1 MEREQEIRKLIN
13 VLHRMTRT
21 AARVQ
26 WMGAGENEARFAVSQ
41 FNKILT
47 RLIELDPNIKGVFD
61 PLPDNST
68 LTVVAMAARQVVSYY
83 EDEVK
88 PEGKGKEW
96 GNPFV
101 FGVRMGRDCDR
112 AVDFNLEDIGNWIRD
127 RLSEAQ
133 RHERERRAEGKQ
145 CGGSE

>member
-41 FNKILT
+41 YNKILA
-47 RLIELDPNIKGVFD
+47 RLSEIDPNIKGVFD
-61 PLPDNST
+61 ALPDDST

-88 PEGKGKEW
+88 TEHKGKDW
-96 GNPFV
+96 GPQV
-101 FGVRMGRDCDR
+101 FGVGRGCGP
-112 AVDFNLEDIGNWIRD
+112 VDFNLEDIGNWIRD
-127 RLSEAQ
+127 RLSEVQ
-133 RHERERRAEGKQ
+133 RHERERRAEGKH
-145 CGGSE
+145 CG

>member
-1 MEREQEIRKLIN
+1 MEREQELRKLIN

-41 FNKILT
+41 YNKILA
-47 RLIELDPNIKGVFD
+47 RLSELDPNVKGVFD
-61 PLPDNST
+61 SLPEDAT

-88 PEGKGKEW
+88 TEHRGKDWGPQIFGAGMGKGC
-96 GNPFV
+96 GP
-101 FGVRMGRDCDR
+101 
-112 AVDFNLEDIGNWIRD
+112 VDFNLEDIGNWIRD
-127 RLSEAQ
+127 RLSEVQ
-133 RHERERRAEGKQ
+133 RHESERRAEGKHS
-145 CGGSE
+145 G

>member
-1 MEREQEIRKLIN
+1 MEREQELKKLIT

-41 FNKILT
+41 YNKLIA
-47 RLIELDPNIKGVFD
+47 RLAELDPNIKGVFD
-61 PLPDNST
+61 QLPEDST
-68 LTVVAMAARQVVSYY
+68 LTIVAMAARQVVSYY

-88 PEGKGKEW
+88 TEHRGKDW
-96 GNPFV
+96 GPQM
-101 FGVRMGRDCDR
+101 FGVGMGRGCGPM
-112 AVDFNLEDIGNWIRD
+112 DFNLEEIGNWIQD

-133 RHERERRAEGKQ
+133 RHERERRAEGKH
-145 CGGSE
+145 CG

>member
-26 WMGAGENEARFAVSQ
+26 WMGAGENEARFAVAQ
-41 FNKILT
+41 YNKILA
-47 RLIELDPNIKGVFD
+47 RLSELDPNIKGVFD
-61 PLPDNST
+61 SLPEDST
-68 LTVVAMAARQVVSYY
+68 LTIVAMASRQIVSYY

-88 PEGKGKEW
+88 TDKNKEW
-96 GNPFV
+96 GAPFT
-101 FGVRMGRDCDR
+101 FGVRMGRECNP
-112 AVDFNLEDIGNWIRD
+112 VDFNLEDIGNWIRD

-133 RHERERRAEGKQ
+133 RHERERRAEGKH
-145 CGGSE
+145 CG

>member
-1 MEREQEIRKLIN
+1 MEREQELKKLIN

-26 WMGAGENEARFAVSQ
+26 WMGAGEHEARFAVSQ
-41 FNKILT
+41 FNKILM

-61 PLPDNST
+61 TLPDDTT

-88 PEGKGKEW
+88 SEHQRGKDW
-96 GNPFV
+96 GPQV
-101 FGVRMGRDCDR
+101 FGMGGRGCGPM
-112 AVDFNLEDIGNWIRD
+112 DFNLEEIGNWIRD

-133 RHERERRAEGKQ
+133 RHERERRAEGKH
-145 CGGSE
+145 CG

>member
-41 FNKILT
+41 YNKILA
-47 RLIELDPNIKGVFD
+47 RLSELDPNIKGVFD
-61 PLPDNST
+61 ALPEDST
-68 LTVVAMAARQVVSYY
+68 LTVVAMAARQMVSYY

-88 PEGKGKEW
+88 TEHRGKDW
-96 GNPFV
+96 GPQV
-101 FGVRMGRDCDR
+101 FGVGRGCGP
-112 AVDFNLEDIGNWIRD
+112 VDFNLEDIGNWIRD
-127 RLSEAQ
+127 RLSEVQ
-133 RHERERRAEGKQ
+133 RHERERRAEGKH
-145 CGGSE
+145 CG

>member
-41 FNKILT
+41 FNKILA

-61 PLPDNST
+61 PIADDST
-68 LTVVAMAARQVVSYY
+68 LTIVAMAARQIVSYY
-83 EDEVK
+83 EDEVR
-88 PEGKGKEW
+88 PEHKRKEW
-96 GNPFV
+96 GSPFA
-101 FGVRMGRDCDR
+101 FGVRMGRDCDP
-112 AVDFNLEDIGNWIRD
+112 VDFNLEDIGNWIRD

-133 RHERERRAEGKQ
+133 RHERERRAEGKH
-145 CGGSE
+145 CG

>member
-26 WMGAGENEARFAVSQ
+26 WMGAGEHEARFAVTQ
-41 FNKILT
+41 YNKILA
-47 RLIELDPNIKGVFD
+47 RLSVLDEKVKGVFD
-61 PLPDNST
+61 PLPEDSP

-88 PEGKGKEW
+88 PDHKSKDW
-96 GNPFV
+96 GGPFV
-101 FGVRMGRDCDR
+101 FGAELGHGCSTMN
-112 AVDFNLEDIGNWIRD
+112 FNLEDIGNWIRD
-127 RLSEAQ
+127 RLSEVQ
-133 RHERERRAEGKQ
+133 RHERERRAEGKH
-145 CGGSE
+145 CG

>member
-41 FNKILT
+41 FNKILS
-47 RLIELDPNIKGVFD
+47 RLIEIDPNIKGVFD
-61 PLPDNST
+61 PIPDDST
-68 LTVVAMAARQVVSYY
+68 LTIVAMAARQVVSYY

-88 PEGKGKEW
+88 GEHKHKEW
-96 GNPFV
+96 GSPFA
-101 FGVRMGRDCDR
+101 FGVRMGRDCDP
-112 AVDFNLEDIGNWIRD
+112 VDFNLEDIGNWIRD

-133 RHERERRAEGKQ
+133 RHERERRAEGKH
-145 CGGSE
+145 CG

>member
-26 WMGAGENEARFAVSQ
+26 WMGAGEHEARFAVTQ
-41 FNKILT
+41 FNKVLA
-47 RLIELDPNIKGVFD
+47 RLSELDANLKGVFD
-61 PLPDNST
+61 SLPEDST

-88 PEGKGKEW
+88 TEHRGRERGGPHI
-96 GNPFV
+96 
-101 FGVRMGRDCDR
+101 FGVGVGPGCGP
-112 AVDFNLEDIGNWIRD
+112 VDFTLEDVGNRIRD
-127 RLSEAQ
+127 WLSEIQ
-133 RHERERRAEGKQ
+133 RHERERRAEGKH
-145 CGGSE
+145 CG

>member
-26 WMGAGENEARFAVSQ
+26 WMGAGETEARFAVSQ
-41 FNKILT
+41 YNKILA
-47 RLIELDPNIKGVFD
+47 RLSELDGNIKGVFAA
-61 PLPDNST
+61 LPEDST

-88 PEGKGKEW
+88 TEQRGKEW
-96 GNPFV
+96 GPQV
-101 FGVRMGRDCDR
+101 FGVGMGRGCGP
-112 AVDFNLEDIGNWIRD
+112 VDFNLEDIGNWIRD
-127 RLSEAQ
+127 RLSEVQ
-133 RHERERRAEGKQ
+133 RHERERRAEGKH
-145 CGGSE
+145 CG